1 MANNHQINLGIGFQV
16 DKAGLND
23 LTKSLRTIQ
32 VQMQKAIDAGNIT
45 KELKEAGTAASQ
57 LEDILNSSWNSKLN
71 QLDLN
76 KVNQGIKQTFGNVSK
91 LKQKLAENG
100 PAGTQAF
107 NKVASAVL
115 NTNLQLKQSN
125 KLLDEMATS
134 MANTVKWGI
143 TSAVFNNI
151 SGAIQQAYG
160 YTKRLD
166 SSLNDIRIV
175 TDKSAESM
183 EKFAIQANEAAK
195 GLGASTI
202 DYTDAALIYYQ
213 QGLSDEEAA
222 ARAEVTLKAANVTGQ
237 SGAEVSEQLT
247 SVWNGYKVTAEEA
260 ELYIDKLAAVAASTA
275 SDLEE
280 LSTGMSKVASAA
292 NSMGVDIDQLNAQL
306 ATIVSVTRQAPE
318 SVGTALKTIYARMS
332 DLKLGGADE
341 DGLSLG
347 DVSGTME
354 SMGVSVLDE
363 TGNLRE
369 MGDVIEEV
377 ATKWNTWTEA
387 QRTAMAQV
395 MAGKRQYN
403 NLVALFE
410 NWDMYTNALETSANA
425 AGTLQKQQDTYM
437 ESMEAHLQQLRT
449 EAEETYDILFDSEV
463 VNGFTDAL
471 TGALDI
477 FNNFIKG
484 IGGGAEALTFF
495 GSVATNVFKHQ
506 IAKGIQTSLK
516 NFEVYKNNL
525 AGKKIKEQFALLAAG
540 EAGVQSEEQI
550 AKNLAQSYKAKGEVK
565 STKAVQEEAKIAR
578 EILKVEKSLT
588 VEQHK
593 QLIEAQQQIG
603 ALTQQIENI
612 EKYKDVFK
620 KVFGSIETSSE
631 DAQEYLDQLEEN
643 IAKLKKTS
651 STLTP
656 LITKYENNKVEVSK
670 EERIEDL
677 VKVNEII
684 NDLAEQRNETVEQLA
699 QNLGLE
705 LVNGQTIK
713 LTSENLRIIY
723 QDQLTELQ
731 EQNNTYQ
738 NLQDAV
744 QNRQL
749 DEEGVTE
756 QLKEQKLLLQQQSQ
770 QELKE
775 ANRQKKIEGIVSAAS
790 TIVGTITSIVG
801 GLSTAL
807 DEEST
812 KIEQISGAGSAVT
825 GVASAIATFFG
836 GPFAGLIVSTIGN
849 LITDGFV
856 KQREKIEKLMKES
869 AEKWEELQS
878 AVQIRGTNIENLESL
893 ETEYERLSEGVG
905 KYGENISLTTA
916 EYEKYQDILSQIVD
930 INPDIIAGY
939 DAEGKAIVDINKA
952 TGESNSLIEE
962 QIKLLKEKNL
972 QEQRAYFYDEEAM
985 KGFFTKTQEDYD
997 KAEKEAQG
1005 KKNVGNANK
1014 ANAIGALEER
1024 ITSIRKN
1031 IDSGDVPLEYDENK
1045 IVEGFLDKWTVK
1057 QNENGIE
1064 TTALLENK
1072 VFANQDDFI
1081 EDYKKFIAEL
1091 ERLGMDQ
1098 NQLIASYENID
1109 QYLEYVLID
1118 PIEAYEKNLEAAGV
1132 ATETAEK
1139 AQKDFNDKVFS
1150 YVQAFNS
1157 NFTKEKI
1164 DTSQSQLIS
1173 NYIQSFSSETMDQES
1188 FDELTKKANEFVDLV
1203 ADLDEETVNKINDLA
1218 DPNNFDTYQQYLNE
1232 VTNFKNSED
1241 FKNSGLTT
1249 EQFDEIINSNYN
1261 QDEILKKAEQIK
1273 KTLEEI
1279 YGEEFASLWGDD
1291 FNIFDYFSADEILN
1305 AEGVNI
1311 GGLQL
1316 DAFKDI
1322 DSFKYAYENLINISN
1337 AAKEAGQNFNSLTN
1351 KILII
1356 DNALAEFQKEG
1367 EMSAETIAQLEKI
1380 YPELANIQ
1388 DKTSHEYL
1396 QRLREIRE
1404 QEEDNAKAE
1413 LENQKEA
1420 LKRKA
1425 EYYENLDNTDLTEV
1439 QIEANTKEYEE
1450 TMKELADVEHKIEV
1464 QVEADF
1470 KSDLADAFGIADELN
1485 KINELIAE
1493 DLTISFED
1501 AQTLIAQGYGE
1512 LLQNAKETSE
1522 QSIMI
1527 DQATMQAFVANKQ
1540 AEIEADRQS
1549 KISQLESQREVLVA
1563 QKQALEN
1570 KLAALKEAASA
1581 ESGVE
1586 AANALLK
1593 AQNAET
1599 EYQNEV
1605 DKFNAILDSQEEKST
1620 EEENINAQLFDS
1632 LGGMYETN
1640 NENLQ
1645 SAESAATNQQKVE
1658 ISRRIANVNSLFLAY
1673 KSLGMAVKQSATGE
1687 VTSNFIK
1694 GATLASSG
1702 IKKAKSK
1709 SVEKKG
1715 IEKNNLLSQQ
1725 DIFNETVKT
1734 FDTNKQQF
1742 DATMNALIDSTEAQ
1756 IKGIDSQIGS
1766 IDAGIAALKSANN
1779 ALENKKTKA
1788 GKDSGSGGDS
1798 EERDEEFKDPSEE
1811 IDRYWELNTAIE
1823 NINES
1828 LDDLQKKQDKL
1839 HGKQLIES
1847 LKKENELLDKQIKA
1861 YQALAEEQE
1870 KESKEIQAVLSTYG
1884 VVFDSEGGIAN
1895 YLEASNAALSR
1906 YNQAVLNYN
1915 SFSIDEAA
1923 LQTAEADYENFK
1935 SQLER
1940 YEELYYNEMV
1950 DTQNQLDDIRT
1961 QKIENNL
1968 ETWEIALDLQLDLS
1982 EAERDWND
1990 FLKDINED
1998 FKTQYKDIGAELA
2011 NIFSNASTYTIDGG
2025 TIKSDI
2031 KALQD
2036 VMAEIDKLKI
2046 NEPSDMFS
2054 SMSEAQEKLKELM
2067 ETMQDDASTLYDLY
2081 GSAWD
2086 TFISGIDQSSE
2097 KFDDLTEQFERIDD
2111 ELTYQGELIELLY
2124 GQEAYSLLDNLYK
2137 AQEKNSL
2144 TQIDSLKQQKDMW
2157 FELWQNAEEGSEEQ
2171 AKYYELWTKAQDSLN
2186 DKVTEYIE
2194 LLKTDYM
2201 NTVDDILKKLE
2212 KGLTGSSIEDL
2223 SDEWEKMTEKSDK
2236 YLDSIEGLYEIQT
2249 LANKINDSIT
2259 TTSSLKNQQK
2269 LQALYDKEIDY
2280 LREKENL
2287 TQYDLDAAEARYQI
2301 ALKEIALEEAQ
2312 NSKNTMKLT
2321 RGTDGNWSYQY
2332 VADEDVVASKQQELT
2347 DAYNELYQ
2355 LSQDAYTS
2363 NLEGLKDLQANYLE
2377 SYREIMENE
2386 ILSTEEKEEK
2396 ILELQSYYLEQYGLL
2411 SEENTLYRND
2421 LAIASSALL
2430 LDLYNQDQENFE
2442 AMTEAEK
2449 ELVQGLVDQNLT
2461 NFMDLE
2467 FAVKNNYDEIGYKAQ
2482 EVMTQTLD
2490 QWTSGAQQIAD
2501 AWNADDG
2508 ISVKDQILNAEE
2520 LIWNALDDYQ
2530 IKVDELAQ
2538 VVEQNFGEDGITG
2551 AIRGAEAATNDL
2563 NNAMDSLVS
2572 DTIEQLYGYR
2582 SALEDIENI
2591 WYLVKDSILEA
2602 TDAAK
2607 NYMGLSADN
2616 QTSSSDDNS
2625 SSNSVSNS
2633 PSSSDSNP
2641 DGGTGG
2647 DGDLKVGDTVTYT
2660 GGTYYYDSYGT
2671 APMGNRGPGKQV
2683 KVTQVK
2689 TDDRPYP
2696 IHVQSTDSAY
2706 GWLKKDQLTGYDTG
2720 GYTGDWQGDDGKL
2733 ALLHQKE
2740 IILNAED
2747 TKNILDA
2754 VQTVRDMS
2762 ALSSSIEEMIM
2773 KNISSMIMKMSNLNS
2788 NTNYTTTENTNN
2800 STENIYHISAEFP
2813 NANDVSSIKE
2823 ALLSL
2828 PNIVSQ
2834 RIAENKK

>member
-32 VQMQKAIDAGNIT
+32 VQMQKGIDAGNVT
-45 KELKEAGTAASQ
+45 EELKRAGIAASQ
-57 LEDILNSSWNSKLN
+57 LEDILNSSWNNKLN
-71 QLDLN
+71 QLDLS
-76 KVNQGIKQTFGNVSK
+76 KVNNGIKKTYGNVSN
-91 LKQKLAENG
+91 LKQELLKG
-100 PAGTQAF
+100 GTEGAKAF
-107 NKVASAVL
+107 NQVASAVL

-354 SMGVSVLDE
+354 SMGISVLDE

-377 ATKWNTWTEA
+377 ATKWNTWTDA
-387 QRTAMAQV
+387 QKTAMAQA

-410 NWDMYTNALETSANA
+410 NWDMYTDALETSTDA

-449 EAEETYDILFDSEV
+449 EAEETYGLLFDTEV

-471 TGALDI
+471 TDALGI

-495 GSVATNVFKHQ
+495 GSVATNIFKHQ

-525 AGKKIKEQFALLAAG
+525 AGKKLKEQFATLIAG

-550 AKNLAQSYKAKGEVK
+550 AQDLAQNYKTQGQERG
-565 STKAVQEEAKIAR
+565 SKAVQEEAKFAR
-578 EILKVEKSLT
+578 EVLKVEKALT

-593 QLIEAQQQIG
+593 QLMEAQKQIG
-603 ALTQQIENI
+603 TLTQQIEDI
-612 EKYKDVFK
+612 EKYKDVFQD
-620 KVFGSIETSSE
+620 VFGDIDTPVEEAQLYLKDFKKEIDELKESQKETHLLADKYKNANINKIQGKEREE
-631 DAQEYLDQLEEN
+631 DRLLINEKIKKIAQQRGVDE
-643 IAKLKKTS
+643 K
-651 STLTP
+651 
-656 LITKYENNKVEVSK
+656 
-670 EERIEDL
+670 
-677 VKVNEII
+677 EII
-684 NDLAEQRNETVEQLA
+684 QQ
-699 QNLGLE
+699 LGLE
-705 LVNGQTIK
+705 LTQSNKIA
-713 LTSENLRIIY
+713 LTADNLRIIERA
-723 QDQLTELQ
+723 QISELRT
-731 EQNNTYQ
+731 QNQQYNEIS
-738 NLQDAV
+738 NAV

-756 QLKEQKLLLQQQSQ
+756 SLREQNEALRQQSQ
-770 QELKE
+770 QEIDM
-775 ANRQKKIEGIVSAAS
+775 ANRQMKIEKFVSVISTVAA
-790 TIVGTITSIVG
+790 IATSAIG
-801 GLSTAL
+801 GLS
-807 DEEST
+807 
-812 KIEQISGAGSAVT
+812 
-825 GVASAIATFFG
+825 VAFDDAS
-836 GPFAGLIVSTIGN
+836 S
-849 LITDGFV
+849 
-856 KQREKIEKLMKES
+856 KIEKAQAWTSVASGVAGSIATALGGPVIGAAVGSITSLIGNAFVKHQEEIEKMVEES
-869 AEKWEELQS
+869 AEKWDELQS
-878 AVQIRGTNIENLESL
+878 ATQIRKSNIKSLEELES
-893 ETEYERLSEGVG
+893 EYNRLSDGVG
-905 KYGENISLTTA
+905 DYGENLSLTA
-916 EYEKYQDILSQIVD
+916 DEYEKYQSILSQIID
-930 INPDIIAGY
+930 LNPDIVAGY
-939 DAEGKAIVDINKA
+939 TAEGDAIVDINKA
-952 TGESNSLIEE
+952 TGESNDLIKE

-972 QEQRAYFYDEEAM
+972 EEQRAYFQDDKTMEGFYKGAQEKYDNAKESQSKATSSVDWDYSNIKNSLTSQLEKINMSARREEVDVSGLMSNFLKNWATDPTNIDTLQLDKIIENYDVFM
-985 KGFFTKTQEDYD
+985 ADYKNFIEELEGLKKDGITEEDILGTSFEDFFSKEGPFMQQIALYSQETQNSANNIKQASDEMDAAQKFFNDKVATYVKVFNDAFTKEDLSLGQQDLIFNY
-997 KAEKEAQG
+997 
-1005 KKNVGNANK
+1005 
-1014 ANAIGALEER
+1014 
-1024 ITSIRKN
+1024 
-1031 IDSGDVPLEYDENK
+1031 IDSFES
-1045 IVEGFLDKWTVK
+1045 
-1057 QNENGIE
+1057 E
-1064 TTALLENK
+1064 T
-1072 VFANQDDFI
+1072 FDDAQF
-1081 EDYKKFIAEL
+1081 
-1091 ERLGMDQ
+1091 ERLKRRANVFIDIVKKLDEDTVEEI
-1098 NQLIASYENID
+1098 NELADPSKFDSYQQYID
-1109 QYLEYVLID
+1109 AVLEYVNSG
-1118 PIEAYEKNLEAAGV
+1118 KLEAAGI
-1132 ATETAEK
+1132 EE
-1139 AQKDFNDKVFS
+1139 KDFMSLLGFESWDKD
-1150 YVQAFNS
+1150 N
-1157 NFTKEKI
+1157 KE
-1164 DTSQSQLIS
+1164 L
-1173 NYIQSFSSETMDQES
+1173 NNEV
-1188 FDELTKKANEFVDLV
+1188 TKKAGEIVTAL
-1203 ADLDEETVNKINDLA
+1203 KLA
-1218 DPNNFDTYQQYLNE
+1218 F
-1232 VTNFKNSED
+1232 
-1241 FKNSGLTT
+1241 
-1249 EQFDEIINSNYN
+1249 
-1261 QDEILKKAEQIK
+1261 
-1273 KTLEEI
+1273 
-1279 YGEEFASLWGDD
+1279 GEEYSKNWGE
-1291 FNIFDYFSADEILN
+1291 FNVLEYFSEEDILN
-1305 AEGVNI
+1305 AEGLTI
-1311 GGLQL
+1311 GGLKL
-1316 DAFKDI
+1316 DAFNDI
-1322 DSFKYAYENLINISN
+1322 SGFEFAYNQLIKNSN
-1337 AAKEAGQNFNSLTN
+1337 AAKEASDSFNSLTSN
-1351 KILII
+1351 ILYI

-1367 EMSAETIAQLEKI
+1367 EMSAETISKLERL
-1380 YPELANIQ
+1380 YPELADIQ

-1413 LENQKEA
+1413 LENQKKA
-1420 LKRKA
+1420 LQEKA
-1425 EYYENLDNTDLTEV
+1425 KYYENLDTTDLTEV

-1470 KSDLADAFGIADELN
+1470 KSDLSDAFGIADELN
-1485 KINELIAE
+1485 KINELIKE
-1493 DLTISFED
+1493 DLTVSFED

-1847 LKKENELLDKQIKA
+1847 LKKENELLDKQTKA

-1895 YLEASNAALSR
+1895 YLEASKVALDW
-1906 YNQAVLNYN
+1906 YNQAVLDYN

-1923 LQTAEADYENFK
+1923 LQTAETTYENFK

-1961 QKIENNL
+1961 QKLENNL

-1982 EAERDWND
+1982 EAERDWNN

-1998 FKTQYKDIGAELA
+1998 FKAQYKDINAELA
-2011 NIFSNASTYTIDGG
+2011 NIFSNVSTYTIDG
-2025 TIKSDI
+2025 TIDFDI

-2036 VMAEIDKLKI
+2036 VMAEIDKFKI
-2046 NEPSDMFS
+2046 DEPSDMFS
-2054 SMSEAQEKLKELM
+2054 SLSEAQEKLKELM
-2067 ETMQDDASTLYDLY
+2067 ETMQNDAAALNDLY
-2081 GSAWD
+2081 KNAWD
-2086 TFISGIDQSSE
+2086 TFISGIDQSSD
-2097 KFDDLTEQFERIDD
+2097 KFDDLMEQFERIDD
-2111 ELTYQGELIELLY
+2111 E
-2124 GQEAYSLLDNLYK
+2124 
-2137 AQEKNSL
+2137 
-2144 TQIDSLKQQKDMW
+2144 
-2157 FELWQNAEEGSEEQ
+2157 
-2171 AKYYELWTKAQDSLN
+2171 
-2186 DKVTEYIE
+2186 
-2194 LLKTDYM
+2194 
-2201 NTVDDILKKLE
+2201 
-2212 KGLTGSSIEDL
+2212 
-2223 SDEWEKMTEKSDK
+2223 
-2236 YLDSIEGLYEIQT
+2236 
-2249 LANKINDSIT
+2249 
-2259 TTSSLKNQQK
+2259 
-2269 LQALYDKEIDY
+2269 
-2280 LREKENL
+2280 
-2287 TQYDLDAAEARYQI
+2287 
-2301 ALKEIALEEAQ
+2301 
-2312 NSKNTMKLT
+2312 
-2321 RGTDGNWSYQY
+2321 
-2332 VADEDVVASKQQELT
+2332 
-2347 DAYNELYQ
+2347 
-2355 LSQDAYTS
+2355 
-2363 NLEGLKDLQANYLE
+2363 
-2377 SYREIMENE
+2377 
-2386 ILSTEEKEEK
+2386 
-2396 ILELQSYYLEQYGLL
+2396 
-2411 SEENTLYRND
+2411 
-2421 LAIASSALL
+2421 
-2430 LDLYNQDQENFE
+2430 
-2442 AMTEAEK
+2442 
-2449 ELVQGLVDQNLT
+2449 
-2461 NFMDLE
+2461 
-2467 FAVKNNYDEIGYKAQ
+2467 IGRA
-2482 EVMTQTLD
+2482 
-2490 QWTSGAQQIAD
+2490 
-2501 AWNADDG
+2501 
-2508 ISVKDQILNAEE
+2508 
-2520 LIWNALDDYQ
+2520 
-2530 IKVDELAQ
+2530 
-2538 VVEQNFGEDGITG
+2538 
-2551 AIRGAEAATNDL
+2551 
-2563 NNAMDSLVS
+2563 
-2572 DTIEQLYGYR
+2572 
-2582 SALEDIENI
+2582 
-2591 WYLVKDSILEA
+2591 
-2602 TDAAK
+2602 
-2607 NYMGLSADN
+2607 
-2616 QTSSSDDNS
+2616 
-2625 SSNSVSNS
+2625 
-2633 PSSSDSNP
+2633 
-2641 DGGTGG
+2641 
-2647 DGDLKVGDTVTYT
+2647 
-2660 GGTYYYDSYGT
+2660 
-2671 APMGNRGPGKQV
+2671 
-2683 KVTQVK
+2683 
-2689 TDDRPYP
+2689 
-2696 IHVQSTDSAY
+2696 HV
-2706 GWLKKDQLTGYDTG
+2706 
-2720 GYTGDWQGDDGKL
+2720 
-2733 ALLHQKE
+2733 
-2740 IILNAED
+2740 
-2747 TKNILDA
+2747 
-2754 VQTVRDMS
+2754 
-2762 ALSSSIEEMIM
+2762 
-2773 KNISSMIMKMSNLNS
+2773 
-2788 NTNYTTTENTNN
+2788 
-2800 STENIYHISAEFP
+2800 
-2813 NANDVSSIKE
+2813 
-2823 ALLSL
+2823 
-2828 PNIVSQ
+2828 
-2834 RIAENKK
+2834 